1 MLLVLPVLY
10 KGRNS
15 FHPESR
21 ANFALLAVA
30 LLRFKTLHNQ
40 CLDRCTTLET
50 VMGFLT
56 LQCLCSTAEH
66 CLFIREASEAST
78 FISFLIDVL
87 WRFIYFP
94 LKHSSTK
101 VEMRLLMPRSQRTI
115 HFFLYKDF
123 VHHICSLSVSVEWV
137 SKSWITVALIGI
149 SEWKKKSLK
158 GCMWVSRGCF
168 SLANLQT
175 LMILT

>member
-1 MLLVLPVLY
+1 MIRGEKQDCSSGIFFCSTVDSYTKCVKSEMLLVLPVLY

-94 LKHSSTK
+94 LKHSSMK
-101 VEMRLLMPRSQRTI
+101 VEMRVLMPRSQRTV

-123 VHHICSLSVSVEWV
+123 VHHICSS
-137 SKSWITVALIGI
+137 
-149 SEWKKKSLK
+149 SE
-158 GCMWVSRGCF
+158 CERGMGEQVLNHCG
-168 SLANLQT
+168 LDWHL
-175 LMILT
+175 